1 MLRRRGRI
9 SVKLPQMFG
18 LNFSPEVSA
27 EQEAITEQILR
38 LMSENTLASV
48 QEACRLHSAW
58 LQRFPDDYVM
68 LDLGGSLW
76 MLADA
81 IGATE
86 NSAV

>member
-1 MLRRRGRI
+1 M
-9 SVKLPQMFG
+9 G
-18 LNFSPEVSA
+18 LSLKVNA
-27 EQEAITEQILR
+27 EQKDTVEQVLR
-38 LMSENTLASV
+38 LMKESTSASV

-58 LQRFPDDYVM
+58 LERFPDDYAM

-86 NSAV
+86 KGLVVRSNAL

>member
-1 MLRRRGRI
+1 
-9 SVKLPQMFG
+9 MFS

-27 EQEAITEQILR
+27 EHEAIIEQILR
-38 LMSENTLASV
+38 LMAENTPASV

-81 IGATE
+81 IEVTKGSTA
-86 NSAV
+86 